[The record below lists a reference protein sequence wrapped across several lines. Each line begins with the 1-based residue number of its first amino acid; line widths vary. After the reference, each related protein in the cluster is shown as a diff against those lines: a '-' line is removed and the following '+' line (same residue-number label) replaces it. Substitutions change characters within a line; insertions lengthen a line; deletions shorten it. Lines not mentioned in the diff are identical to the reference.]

1 MRNMTARLLFAAAAA
16 AITLFA
22 AEGWKKHEFTQWSQ
36 DDVDRI
42 LNDSPWAKETL
53 ATFEAPHSHSAGGS
67 DESEGGTSIGYTAPS
82 PINNGMPAGPGR
94 SPDSAAAGPIDAAA
108 ASMPTIRVVVR
119 WESALPVKEA
129 LLRLKFGA
137 HPPAPGDAG
146 YTLDR
151 VEKDYVLAVVGL
163 TLPSSRKKPA
173 PGEESPQDRMRDELL
188 ATTTL
193 TPKGRQPILP
203 EEVRV
208 NPPEARSEVLI
219 LFPRTQPIEASDKE
233 VTFDAQW
240 RLLGMRKSFRLKDM
254 MYRGKLE
261 L

>member
-1 MRNMTARLLFAAAAA
+1 MTARLLFAAAAA

-22 AEGWKKHEFTQWSQ
+22 AEGWKKREFTEWSQ

-53 ATFEAPHSHSAGGS
+53 ATFEAPHSHSAAASGDS
-67 DESEGGTSIGYTAPS
+67 DGGTSISYAPSS
-82 PINNGMPAGPGR
+82 PINNGMPGGPGH
-94 SPDSAAAGPIDAAA
+94 SPDTGATGPIDAVA
-108 ASMPTIRVVVR
+108 ASMPTIRVIVR

-137 HPPAPGDAG
+137 TPPAPGDAG

-151 VEKDYVLAVVGL
+151 IEKDYVIAVAGL
-163 TLPSSRKKPA
+163 TLPSSHRKPA
-173 PGEESPQDRMRDELL
+173 PGVESPEDRMRDELL

-193 TPKGRQPILP
+193 TPKGRRPILP

-208 NPPEARSEVLI
+208 NPPEARTEVLI
-219 LFPRTQPIEASDKE
+219 LFPRTQPIEVSDKE

-240 RLLGMRKSFRLKDM
+240 RSLGIRKNFRLKDM

>member
-1 MRNMTARLLFAAAAA
+1 MTARLLFAAAAA

-22 AEGWKKHEFTQWSQ
+22 AEGWKKHEFTEWSQ

-53 ATFEAPHSHSAGGS
+53 ATFEAPHSHRAASPDGDS
-67 DESEGGTSIGYTAPS
+67 GTSIGYSAPS
-82 PINNGMPAGPGR
+82 PINNGMPGGPGH
-94 SPDSAAAGPIDAAA
+94 SPDTAAAGPIDAVA
-108 ASMPTIRVVVR
+108 ASLPTIRVIVR

-137 HPPAPGDAG
+137 TPPAPGDAG

-151 VEKDYVLAVVGL
+151 AEPDYVIAVAGLA
-163 TLPSSRKKPA
+163 LPSSRKKPA
-173 PGEESPQDRMRDELL
+173 PGEESPEDRMRDELL
-188 ATTTL
+188 ATTSL
-193 TPKGRQPILP
+193 TPKGRRPILP
-203 EEVRV
+203 ERVRV

-219 LFPRTQPIEASDKE
+219 LFPRTRPIEVSDKE
-233 VTFDAQW
+233 VVFDAQW
-240 RLLGMRKSFRLKDM
+240 RSLGIRKTFRLKDM